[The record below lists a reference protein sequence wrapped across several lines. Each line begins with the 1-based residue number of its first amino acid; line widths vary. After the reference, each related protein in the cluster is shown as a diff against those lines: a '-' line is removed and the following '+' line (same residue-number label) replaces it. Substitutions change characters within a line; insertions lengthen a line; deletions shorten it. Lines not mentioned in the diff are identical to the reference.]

1 MTKAGGGGL
10 VFIGILIIIAG
21 FIILSPVI
29 DWLITV
35 IGLLMIIGGAAVG
48 ISGLIKMFSILEME
62 VPKHLSSQVVASMGQ

>member
-21 FIILSPVI
+21 FIILSPFI

-35 IGLLMIIGGAAVG
+35 IGWMMILAGSAVG
-48 ISGLIKMFSILEME
+48 ISGLIKMFSGN
-62 VPKHLSSQVVASMGQ
+62 KT